1 MGGQRRPDALD
12 FLKNLEGYFMSKKQ
26 NIVALFSLLTLFLV
40 ACGSEQATTNPSSTT
55 LPLVTTA
62 AANKTAAIKPSPT
75 ATLPPTATPTPTI
88 QPSPTLMIG
97 EDITP
102 PKAKGWLELRRTNQ
116 PSQSSQ
122 QEIMQTL
129 YKRGLNYAFGNSSGI
144 TLTATFGVTTFE
156 KGHPKCISYDNRIS
170 CTTTSP
176 TVKPHINRPV
186 WVFIYNGF
194 PYTGS
199 GQPCYTYTTY
209 EVFIIDDQTREIL
222 ATYLNYDSAIVLTP
236 TPDPARRQLPATI
249 IPTPAKVGDEFNY
262 SYLKQ
267 HFSLVLRRVAEQPKH
282 SLKEVQEVIYAN
294 GNSYAFGGEYK
305 SHILNVNALYGFGTT
320 TGLIEG
326 KNALLAWV
334 IDYGNMPNP
343 AGPGGCYGD
352 GPKLDYHEL
361 YYVDAETLKS
371 IFQASYEIPLP

>member
-1 MGGQRRPDALD
+1 
-12 FLKNLEGYFMSKKQ
+12 MSKKQ

-75 ATLPPTATPTPTI
+75 VTLPPTATPTPTI

-97 EDITP
+97 EDITLAEAP
-102 PKAKGWLELRRTNQ
+102 GWKLNRINQ
-116 PSQSSQ
+116 TPQSSE
-122 QEIMQTL
+122 QEIKQAL
-129 YKRGLNYAFGNSSGI
+129 YNSGVPYAFGGAYQQI
-144 TLTATFGVTTFE
+144 MVRATTTFGLATLKDDLPRCVS
-156 KGHPKCISYDNRIS
+156 SYGGA
-170 CTTTSP
+170 CP
-176 TVKPHINRPV
+176 TGTPNVVPIKNRPAWIV
-186 WVFIYNGF
+186 D
-194 PYTGS
+194 YTGLPFYGS
-199 GQPCYTYTTY
+199 VPPCSDVETHSLFL
-209 EVFIIDDQTREIL
+209 VDDNTRTIL
-222 ATYLNYDSAIVLTP
+222 ANIEIAIDRPKLTP
-236 TPDPARRQLPATI
+236 TPDPARRHLPATPI
-249 IPTPAKVGDEFNY
+249 STPAKVGDEFNY

-305 SHILNVNALYGFGTT
+305 AHILNVNALYGFGTT

-352 GPKLDYHEL
+352 DPKLDYHEL

-371 IFQASYEIPLP
+371 IFQASYEIPIP